1 MSTIQVESEGDDV
14 FEGIKGRAIS
24 RVKEALADTYA
35 RDREDVA
42 NDLAEALDIED
53 VPKFSVDI
61 VLRIGKQTV
70 TVSGLTKEEKD
81 ENEDD
86 E

>member
-1 MSTIQVESEGDDV
+1 MSTIQVESEGEDV
-14 FEGIKGRAIS
+14 FEGIRGRAIS

-35 RDREDVA
+35 QDREDVA

-61 VLRIGKQTV
+61 VLHIGKQTV
-70 TVSGLTKEEKD
+70 TVSGLAKEEKED
-81 ENEDD
+81 EDD

>member
-1 MSTIQVESEGDDV
+1 MSTIQVESEGEDV
-14 FEGIKGRAIS
+14 FEGIRGRAIS

-35 RDREDVA
+35 LDREDVA

-70 TVSGLTKEEKD
+70 TVSGLAKEEKED
-81 ENEDD
+81 EDD

>member
-1 MSTIQVESEGDDV
+1 MATIVEESEDV
-14 FEGIKGRAIS
+14 FEGIRGRAIS
-24 RVKEALADTYA
+24 RVKEALADTYTQ
-35 RDREDVA
+35 DREDVA

-61 VLRIGKQTV
+61 VLHIGKQTV
-70 TVSGLTKEEKD
+70 TVSGLAKEEKED
-81 ENEDD
+81 EDD

>member
-1 MSTIQVESEGDDV
+1 MSTTQVESEGEDV
-14 FEGIKGRAIS
+14 FEGVRGRAIS

-35 RDREDVA
+35 QDREDVA

-61 VLRIGKQTV
+61 VLHIGKQTV
-70 TVSGLTKEEKD
+70 TVSGLTKEEQEED
-81 ENEDD
+81 ED